1 MRKAFYDKINE
12 ISNIVI
18 LMGKLAQDS
27 VYNAIN
33 ALINAD
39 TAIAQKIIDG
49 DYKIND
55 YEILIEEKCVVLQA
69 EHQPVAK
76 DLRYIHSIS
85 NIVIHLERIGDLSA
99 NIAKIA
105 KNLSKLKMQYLDKE
119 MKKLLLEMFNL
130 VKPLLDK
137 ALMAFEKDDLKL
149 ASSVGKIDNAIDD
162 IQKTIIKKLFCSVFN
177 KKENIKII
185 ASISLVARYLERI
198 GDHSVSIGERVQ
210 YYMSGDYT
218 VFHSDI

>member
-12 ISNIVI
+12 ISNNVI
-18 LMGKLAQDS
+18 SMGKLAQDS
-27 VYNAIN
+27 VDNAIN

-185 ASISLVARYLERI
+185 AGISLVARYLERI